1 MIAEENTNQEQI
13 QVEIP
18 EMKFN
23 IKDVKWYQQGYE
35 LIGLASNGMRFGT
48 KIDNNLRLIGVD
60 ENNKPIFKRIDM

>member
-1 MIAEENTNQEQI
+1 MISEENTNQEQI

-48 KIDNNLRLIGVD
+48 RIDDKLRLIGVD

>member
-1 MIAEENTNQEQI
+1 MIDEENTNQEQI

-23 IKDVKWYQQGYE
+23 IKDVQWQQQGYE
-35 LIGLASNGMRFGT
+35 LIGLATNGMRFGI
-48 KIDNNLRLIGVD
+48 KIDNKLRLIGVD

>member
-23 IKDVKWYQQGYE
+23 IKDIKWYQQGYE

-48 KIDNNLRLIGVD
+48 RIDNNLRLIGVD

>member
-1 MIAEENTNQEQI
+1 MITEENTNQEQI

-48 KIDNNLRLIGVD
+48 RIDNNLRLIGVD

>member
-48 KIDNNLRLIGVD
+48 RIDNNLRLIGVD

>member
-48 KIDNNLRLIGVD
+48 RIDNNLRLIGVD
-60 ENNKPIFKRIDM
+60 ENNKPIFKRVDM